1 MNKLDALLQLMRTPD
16 KGFSIVESSRKRK
29 WQEGPDQDWN
39 RDDDGD
45 DEDMDGSAAAG
56 TCDVVFEAE
65 CWKRARVHQ
74 RLHFGAPPELKGKIH
89 DGQWRAVT
97 VVATAA
103 AMVQSE
109 CIFWRSAAEAA

>member
-1 MNKLDALLQLMRTPD
+1 VNKLDALLQLMRTPD

-65 CWKRARVHQ
+65 CWKRARGYTSGFTSVRHQ
-74 RLHFGAPPELKGKIH
+74 NSKEKFTMAPVARGDGGCDGGGDGAE
-89 DGQWRAVT
+89 
-97 VVATAA
+97 
-103 AMVQSE
+103 
-109 CIFWRSAAEAA
+109 